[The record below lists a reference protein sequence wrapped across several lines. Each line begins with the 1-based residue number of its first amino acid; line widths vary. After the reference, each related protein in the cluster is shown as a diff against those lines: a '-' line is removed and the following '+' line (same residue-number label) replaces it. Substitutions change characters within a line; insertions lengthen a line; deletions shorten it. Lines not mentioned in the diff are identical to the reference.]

1 MRAAVA
7 GLPNPH
13 PLVAR
18 LPAVFLDDDSPAP
31 AGNGRHPAPPVPAG
45 SFTQRFVSAFDEV
58 LAPVFATLDC
68 FDAYLDPGLAPDDFV
83 AWLADWVALDLD
95 DGWTLAQRRELVRQA
110 ARLHRWRGTRRGLEE
125 QVRLVVDGEVEVDD
139 SGGTAW
145 STAPGGQVPGT
156 APASVRVTVRVADPQ
171 AVDRRRLQDAVA
183 RAVPAHVTAMVE
195 VNRA

>member
-18 LPAVFLDDDSPAP
+18 LPAVFLDDPSPAP
-31 AGNGRHPAPPVPAG
+31 AGNGRHAAAPVPAG

-68 FDAYLDPGLAPDDFV
+68 FDAYLDPDLAPDDFV

-95 DGWTLAQRRELVRQA
+95 DGWTPAQRRELVRQA
-110 ARLHRWRGTRRGLEE
+110 AGLHRWRGTRRGLVE

-145 STAPGGQVPGT
+145 SAVPGGQLPGT
-156 APASVRVTVRVADPQ
+156 APASVRVTVRVTDPQ
-171 AVDRRRLQDAVA
+171 AVDRRRVQDAVA

-195 VNRA
+195 VNRT